1 MGRIAMSLRDDAH
14 MELMS
19 LLEALRD
26 RTLTLEQQVRISEI
40 LTQYPEYQEYYVDYI
55 FLIVALENYQFKK

>member
-26 RTLTLEQQVRISEI
+26 RTLTTISEDEI
-40 LTQYPEYQEYYVDYI
+40 ITKARHWKDKLSQ
-55 FLIVALENYQFKK
+55 